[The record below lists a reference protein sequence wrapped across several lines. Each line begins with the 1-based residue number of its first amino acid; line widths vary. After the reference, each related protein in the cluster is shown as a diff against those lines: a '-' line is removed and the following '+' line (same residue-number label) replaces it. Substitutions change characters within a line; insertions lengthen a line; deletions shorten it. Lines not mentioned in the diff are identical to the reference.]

1 MKHLPKYIGKNVSD
15 LKLQKKYG
23 IDIVGIINKDGAY
36 IIKPS
41 GNIILSKEDKIITMG
56 ETDNFNLFKKELSV

>member
-1 MKHLPKYIGKNVSD
+1 MCW
-15 LKLQKKYG
+15 QKKYG

-41 GNIILSKEDKIITMG
+41 GNINLGKEDKIIIMG
-56 ETDNFNLFKKELSV
+56 ETDNFNLFKNELSL